1 MAEQTAQRSNG
12 KRIFGWMMFDF
23 ASQPFYTLCLTFIF
37 GPYFVA
43 VLTEA
48 FMAGGLAEEASDAEA
63 QQIWSW
69 TQSGIGFAIALSAP
83 LLGAMADRSG
93 NRMPW
98 VIAFSVLYTIGA
110 AGLWVMVPDGSGMWL
125 AIFAFGLLMIGA
137 EYTTIFTNA
146 MLPGLAPPGKEGRIS
161 GTAYALGYFG
171 GVLSLVIILL
181 AFADNEAGK
190 TMFGGVPALGLD
202 GETREGTRFVGP
214 FTALWYIVFMIP
226 FFLLVREPTTPS
238 AGVSLKQAWSDVVS
252 LLAQLPGRTSLAAF
266 LGGSMLYR
274 DGLVALYSFG
284 GTYAVLVLDWETT
297 QVGVFGIIGAI
308 AAVIV
313 SYVGGRLDERLGP
326 KPVIF
331 AATLVL
337 TSVVFVLAGMEPDAL
352 FGMAVPTG
360 WQGSGLTAFIFGEG
374 YGLADVIF
382 LIIGAIIGGAGGTL
396 QSASRSMMVRHADPE
411 KATEAFGLYALAG
424 KATAFIA
431 PLSIGL
437 ATWATGSAIVPVRIV
452 DP

>member
-1 MAEQTAQRSNG
+1 
-12 KRIFGWMMFDF
+12 
-23 ASQPFYTLCLTFIF
+23 
-37 GPYFVA
+37 
-43 VLTEA
+43 
-48 FMAGGLAEEASDAEA
+48 
-63 QQIWSW
+63 
-69 TQSGIGFAIALSAP
+69 
-83 LLGAMADRSG
+83 
-93 NRMPW
+93 
-98 VIAFSVLYTIGA
+98 
-110 AGLWVMVPDGSGMWL
+110 
-125 AIFAFGLLMIGA
+125 
-137 EYTTIFTNA
+137 

-190 TMFGGVPALGLD
+190 TLFGGVPALGLD

-214 FTALWYIVFMIP
+214 FTALWYILFMIP
-226 FFLLVREPTTPS
+226 FFLLVREPTTPG

-308 AAVIV
+308 AAVIE

-326 KPVIF
+326 KPVIV

-360 WQGSGLTAFIFGEG
+360 WQGSGLTAFIFGES

-437 ATWATGSAIVPVRIV
+437 ATWATGSARLGIFPVALLFGVALLLLRWV
-452 DP
+452 KAEGDVAR